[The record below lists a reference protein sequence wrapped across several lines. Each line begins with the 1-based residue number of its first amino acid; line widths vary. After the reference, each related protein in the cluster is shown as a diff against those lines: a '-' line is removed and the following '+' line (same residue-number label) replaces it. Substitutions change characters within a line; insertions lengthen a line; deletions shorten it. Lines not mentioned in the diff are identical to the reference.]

1 MAEVTNLTANVTL
14 LAMNKAP
21 GFLHA
26 ISPFWG
32 ILLISV
38 ILSIVT
44 TLIYKYATDQSMLKQ
59 IKEDMKKYQEQ
70 LKLCKD
76 DPAKSLEIQKQMM
89 PLNSKMMMQ
98 SMKPM
103 LITIIPFL
111 VIFQLLGMWYNSLT
125 VIPLA
130 FHVPLS
136 KLPTGLGWVGTY
148 VIFSMIFTTLFRKAL
163 KVV

>member
-1 MAEVTNLTANVTL
+1 MAELTNVTTNVTL
-14 LAMNKAP
+14 LALNKAP
-21 GFLHA
+21 GFLGH
-26 ISPFWG
+26 ISPLWG

-44 TLIYKYATDQSMLKQ
+44 TLIYKYATDQAMLKQ
-59 IKEDMKKYQEQ
+59 IKEDIKKYQEQ
-70 LKLCKD
+70 LKQCKD
-76 DPAKSLEIQKQMM
+76 DPAKTLEIQKQMM

-125 VIPLA
+125 VIPLS
-130 FHVPLS
+130 FHFPLS
-136 KLPTGLGWVGTY
+136 KLPTGIGWIGTY
-148 VIFSMIFTTLFRKAL
+148 IIFSMVFTTLFRKAL